1 MRRLVLVFSFL
12 ICLPFSVNAEEKSI
26 ELTGERLTYH
36 GDGEEIIA
44 INGKLIYQDVVLEG
58 QKIHIFLQK
67 KQLEAFGDV
76 VVTEN
81 KEQFHASQANF
92 NWDTDSWEFFD
103 ASSEFTGRSIV
114 GKVFFRGKNL
124 TREPDLTT
132 VDESF
137 MTSCDLEK
145 PHYHIDAQKIE
156 IIPDKRVIL
165 HGISYWDFGFKIF
178 TLPYYVIFL
187 DRKEQLPFIPI
198 IGQSSS
204 YGFYVNLFFNYFVN
218 YDSYGTVYL
227 DWYQKDGWGIGVRH
241 YIEHQDPYEK
251 GQLYLYY
258 RDPSE
263 SQSTLK
269 ANLQYQKKL
278 DQYTDLT
285 FNTDYNLL
293 LDDQKD
299 TISSQLAILH
309 KKGRSTTRLNLTYNS
324 NASNENSNLASYLN
338 YTYDFG
344 DKLIGTLIL
353 DYKRLS
359 QWGNYIDEDLKYQAS
374 FQKSSGSMVYALR
387 YDGHADPEGDLFTGD
402 PGRYFFKIPEF
413 EVAGSRTRIGKS
425 DFYYKTSFV
434 GGHYFEEETN
444 VRDERYRFQLQLDGT
459 NQIGENTTL
468 KPSINFIQDFYGNG
482 FARYIW
488 EGNIS
493 LTQLVSDQGKVSLN
507 YNRSGY
513 DGATPFKTDYTTR
526 ETNYASLSASYK
538 SNYWE
543 IGIEAGYDFMNQDF
557 TDTIF
562 SLKYHENDEHSI
574 ALKGSYDFDT
584 GDWLGLAVDT
594 TWRINKDWRLS
605 VDGTWNLTNGDLQG
619 LEVGVTR
626 DLHCREITF
635 FYDKPRDTFWLEYT
649 IKAFPSQKVTL
660 GG

>member
-1 MRRLVLVFSFL
+1 MRRLILVFFFL
-12 ICLPFSVNAEEKSI
+12 ICLPFSVNAEEKAI

-44 INGKLIYQDVVLEG
+44 INGKLIYQDTILEG

-67 KQLEAFGDV
+67 KQLEASGDV

-92 NWDTDSWEFFD
+92 NWDTEKWEFFD

-132 VDESF
+132 VDDAF

-241 YIEHQDPYEK
+241 YIERQDPYEK
-251 GQLYLYY
+251 GQLYVYY

-309 KKGRSTTRLNLTYNS
+309 KKGRSTTRLNLSYNS
-324 NASNENSNLASYLN
+324 NANNENSNLASYLN

-344 DKLIGTLIL
+344 DKLIGKLIM

-374 FQKSSGSMVYALR
+374 LQKSSGSMVYTLR

-402 PGRYFFKIPEF
+402 PGRHFFKTPEF
-413 EVAGSRTRIGKS
+413 EVIGSRTRIGKS
-425 DFYYKTSFV
+425 DFYYKASFI
-434 GGHYFEEETN
+434 GGHYYEEETN

-459 NQIGENTTL
+459 NQFGENTTL
-468 KPSINFIQDFYGNG
+468 KPTINFIQDFYGNG

-493 LTQLVSDQGKVSLN
+493 LTQSLSDQGKISLN

-543 IGIEAGYDFMNQDF
+543 IGIESGYDFMNEDF

-562 SLKYHENDEHSI
+562 SLKYYENDEHSI

-584 GDWLGLAVDT
+584 GDWLGLAIDT
-594 TWRINKDWRLS
+594 TWRINKDWKLS
-605 VDGTWNLTNGDLQG
+605 VDGTWNLTNGNLQG